1 MASMT
6 LNRVYIPT
14 NARNNQ
20 YILAEFKPNEQ
31 FYACFD
37 NVQSCYERLSRQ
49 LFALC
54 DEYELHNV
62 HLIANDKLPIVRF
75 HEESYCL
82 QTPKQMLFFYNPKYH
97 EAHKSYWDEDVK
109 ARKISLL
116 FLATGSDIRAN
127 AANFHSKVKRTLDAL
142 LETNKNISANELRV
156 RDHQHLTYDI
166 FAKAKGN
173 KESYGYKLR
182 SLYPRYQARNCQLP
196 EAHSEMTYAT
206 FSLPV
211 TRALKTEYQHL
222 IKPGDYSLFYRAIE
236 DAFLSSC
243 ADKQLSLCAFV
254 ADGRLPLVRN
264 SQIDKNSA
272 NSELQKLSFDTE
284 SDKVQT
290 ASIWESDKLVDTM
303 NFVIVA
309 HASNKKDMGYG
320 RFMNSVEGAI
330 HSFTDKLHINPEKQ
344 DVNVRFFQHISYQY

>member
-20 YILAEFKPNEQ
+20 YILAEFKPTEQ
-31 FYACFD
+31 FYNCFD
-37 NVQSCYERLSRQ
+37 DLQSCYERLARQ
-49 LFALC
+49 LFAQC

-82 QTPKQMLFFYNPKYH
+82 QTQKQMLFFYNPKYH
-97 EAHKSYWDEDVK
+97 EAHKSYWDENVK

-127 AANFHSKVKRTLDAL
+127 AANFHIKVKRTLEAL
-142 LETNKNISANELRV
+142 LETNQSIGANALRV

-166 FAKAKGN
+166 FAKSKGN

-182 SLYPRYQARNCQLP
+182 SLYPRYQARNCTLP
-196 EAHSEMTYAT
+196 DTHSEMTYAT

-222 IKPGDYSLFYRAIE
+222 LKHDDYSQFYKTIE

-243 ADKQLSLCAFV
+243 AEKQLSLCAFV

-264 SQIDKNSA
+264 SKIDKNAA
-272 NSELQKLSFDTE
+272 NIELQKLSFDIE
-284 SDKVQT
+284 SDQVQN

-309 HASNKKDMGYG
+309 HTSHKKDMGYG
-320 RFMNSVEGAI
+320 RFMSNVESVIRA
-330 HSFTDKLHINPEKQ
+330 FADRLHINPNKQ
-344 DVNVRFFQHISYQY
+344 DVNIRFFQHISYQY